1 MAQKVAA
8 QLVDILA
15 NSGVKR
21 VYAVTG
27 DSLNEFN
34 YAIKKSGK
42 IKWVHVRHEEVGAY
56 AAAAEAQL
64 NGIACCA
71 GSSGPGHV
79 HLINGLY
86 DAQRSGAPVIA
97 IASTCPTTEFGTS
110 YFQETNTIKLFN
122 DCSHYNEIA
131 TTPVQLP
138 RMAQAAIQHA
148 IQRKGVA
155 VLGLPGDVAAM
166 QAAEGSTSTDVF
178 YTNPVIRPS
187 HQEIADLANL
197 INQAPKICIFCG
209 LGAVTAHDEVVELAD
224 KLKAPVG
231 FSLRA
236 KMGIQYDNPYEVGMT
251 GLLGLP
257 SALHSMHE
265 SDLVLLL
272 GTDFPY
278 IPFFQ
283 TGKKIVQIDV
293 RPEAL
298 GRRAKLT
305 MGLHGQIRDTLLE
318 LLPLISN
325 RTDRSFIDAQLHVYA
340 KAKEHLQTYVKDK
353 GTSNLLHPEAVISS
367 IDQLAAD
374 NAIFTADTGMSCV
387 WAARYLTA
395 TGRRDLLG
403 SFNYGSMASA
413 MPHAI
418 GAAFACPD
426 RQVVALC
433 GDGGLSML
441 LGDIATIK
449 QYNLPIKLIVFNN
462 RSLGLVKLEMEIQG
476 LPDNETD
483 MVNPNFAAVAEATG
497 IKGISIH
504 EPAEI
509 HEKLQQAFAY
519 PGPVLVDIYTDPNA
533 LMIPPKIELNMV
545 KGMAMSMTRMMLSG
559 NFQEVLDTVKANYKH
574 MNELL
579 D

>member
-1 MAQKVAA
+1 MSKKVAA
-8 QLVDILA
+8 QLVEILA
-15 NSGVKR
+15 DAGIER

-42 IKWVHVRHEEVGAY
+42 LKWIHVRHEETGAY

-64 NGIACCA
+64 KGIACCA

-86 DAQRSGAPVIA
+86 DAHRSNAPVIA
-97 IASTCPTTEFGTS
+97 IASTVPTTEFGTG

-131 TTPVQLP
+131 NTPAQLP

-148 IQRKGVA
+148 LHRKGVA
-155 VLGLPGDVAAM
+155 VLGLPGDLASMPAVDA
-166 QAAEGSTSTDVF
+166 STSTKN
-178 YTNPVIRPS
+178 YRTNATVLPSSAELEELAELIRKS
-187 HQEIADLANL
+187 
-197 INQAPKICIFCG
+197 PKICIFCG
-209 LGAVTAHDEVVELAD
+209 LGAVGAHDEVVALAAR
-224 KLKAPVG
+224 LKAPVG
-231 FSLRA
+231 FSLRG
-236 KMGIQYDNPYEVGMT
+236 KMGIQHNNPYEVGMT
-251 GLLGLP
+251 GLLGSP
-257 SALHSMHE
+257 SAANSVYE

-278 IPFFQ
+278 IPYFQ
-283 TGKKIVQIDV
+283 TGKKIVQVDI
-293 RPEAL
+293 RPETF

-305 MGLHGQIRDTLLE
+305 MGIHGTIRETLQA
-318 LLPLISN
+318 LLPLLEE
-325 RTDRSFIDAQLHVYA
+325 RTDRSFLDAQLHVYE
-340 KAKEHLQTYVKDK
+340 KVKEHLKIYVKDK
-353 GTSNLLHPEAVISS
+353 GSKDLLHPEAAIAT
-367 IDQLAAD
+367 IDRLATD

-387 WAARYLTA
+387 WAARYLRS
-395 TGRRDLLG
+395 TGKRDLLG
-403 SFNYGSMASA
+403 SFNHGSMANA

-418 GAAFACPD
+418 GAALACPE

-449 QYNLPIKLIVFNN
+449 QYDLPIKVIVFNN
-462 RSLGLVKLEMEIQG
+462 RALGLVKLEMEVTGI
-476 LPDNETD
+476 PDNETD
-483 MVNPNFAAVAEATG
+483 MVNPDFAAIAEATG

-504 EPAEI
+504 SADEI
-509 HEKLQQAFAY
+509 DSKLQEAFNHN
-519 PGPVLVDIYTDPNA
+519 GPVLVDIYTDPNA
-533 LMIPPKIELNMV
+533 LMMPSKIEIKMAE
-545 KGMAMSMTRMMLSG
+545 GMMLSMTRMMLSG
-559 NFQEVLDTVKANYKH
+559 NFQEVIDTVKGNYKH
-574 MNELL
+574 MRELL